1 MGRGLGLLFLL
12 VPLVMGGWLLSAQMN
27 GSSSG
32 QTAIQQID
40 RARQAALAARFQQW
54 VVQLEQYRAANG
66 TYAGATADGFTVAR
80 ADASSYCIETGSQHL
95 AGPGGSPQSGPCQ

>member
-27 GSSSG
+27 GSSGG

-40 RARQAALAARFQQW
+40 RAREDALTARFQRG
-54 VVQLEQYRAANG
+54 VVQLEQYLALNG
-66 TYAGATADGFTVAR
+66 TYAGATADGFIVAR
-80 ADASSYCIETGSQHL
+80 ADASSYCIETGNHHL
-95 AGPGGSPQSGPCQ
+95 AGPGGSPKPGR